1 MNPATFGLILV
12 SVSLNALAQVVLRK
26 AMLTLGALPPLN
38 QPIQVGL
45 VLVGNVWLWAG
56 MFCYAA
62 SIGLWL
68 AVLSRVQVSAAYPM
82 LSIGYIIAAI
92 LGVAFLG
99 ESVGYLRMVG
109 IALICGGVVLISR
122 TV

>member
-45 VLVGNVWLWAG
+45 VLIGNVWLWAG

-82 LSIGYIIAAI
+82 LSIGYIVNAVAAWYLFGEALSTMKLAGI
-92 LGVAFLG
+92 GVIVA
-99 ESVGYLRMVG
+99 
-109 IALICGGVVLISR
+109 GVFIVARS
-122 TV
+122 